1 MARLEDLSIGDT
13 VSWSIPK
20 PPQEDSIVHGVISS
34 LNREDETARIKV
46 WAILENGSHSETDRT
61 VEIEVSRL
69 RKINDFR
76 DEMKQVSARIE
87 KILQDKVT
95 EHNSKDPRYRA
106 TLRMLKACF
115 RRGVGAYKNNPQSV
129 RPGVTSPDQWAMAR
143 VTSFLFELWNQL
155 VQRNKCFI

>member
-20 PPQEDSIVHGVISS
+20 PPQEDSIAHGVISS

-46 WAILENGSHSETDRT
+46 WAILENGSHQETDRT

-76 DEMKQVSARIE
+76 DEMKQVSATVE
-87 KILQDKVT
+87 K
-95 EHNSKDPRYRA
+95 
-106 TLRMLKACF
+106 TLREKEKENKQMNLFRNLKQE
-115 RRGVGAYKNNPQSV
+115 VETGANGTQEYVIKK
-129 RPGVTSPDQWAMAR
+129 GI
-143 VTSFLFELWNQL
+143 
-155 VQRNKCFI
+155 NKDKISKAK